1 MTFITGLQKIRE
13 KCGKRNIS
21 EQLWIKLFTYKKNIY
36 KAQKN
41 EKNMFQ

>member
-21 EQLWIKLFTYKKNIY
+21 EQLWIKLFTYKKNIGT
-36 KAQKN
+36 KN

>member
-13 KCGKRNIS
+13 KWEKRNIS
-21 EQLWIKLFTYKKNIY
+21 EQLWIKLFTYKKNIL
-36 KAQKN
+36 AQKN

>member
-21 EQLWIKLFTYKKNIY
+21 EQLWIKLFTYKKKIL
-36 KAQKN
+36 AQKN

>member
-21 EQLWIKLFTYKKNIY
+21 EQLWIKLLTYKKYIGT
-36 KAQKN
+36 KN

>member
-21 EQLWIKLFTYKKNIY
+21 EQLWIKLFTYKKLSRH
-36 KAQKN
+36 KKN

>member
-21 EQLWIKLFTYKKNIY
+21 EQLWIKLFTYEKNIGI
-36 KAQKN
+36 KN

>member
-21 EQLWIKLFTYKKNIY
+21 EQLWIKLFTYKKKYIGT
-36 KAQKN
+36 KN

>member
-1 MTFITGLQKIRE
+1 MTFITGLQKISE

-21 EQLWIKLFTYKKNIY
+21 DQLWIQLFTYKKNIGI
-36 KAQKN
+36 KN